1 MPGPLHSGSP
11 QARSDRNTERRG
23 VENINGAGATRRS
36 RSTNL
41 VKGLNMKQ
49 HSRRDLL
56 KQGSLL
62 AMMVGCGLLTTR
74 QALAAEASGFDA
86 KTLAEALKSLGSAPV
101 DSKEITITSPDIAE
115 NGAVV
120 PVAVTSRLP
129 KTQEIYILV
138 EKNPN
143 PLTASFTIP
152 DGTEPFVATRTKMG
166 QSTNVYAVVKADGKL
181 YSTVKETKVTLG
193 GCGG

>member
-11 QARSDRNTERRG
+11 QARSDGVTERRR
-23 VENINGAGATRRS
+23 VENSYGVGADRRS
-36 RSTNL
+36 GSTNR

-49 HSRRDLL
+49 ATRRDLL

-62 AMMVGCGLLTTR
+62 AMLVGCGLLTTR
-74 QALAAEASGFDA
+74 QAMAAEAAGFEA
-86 KTLAEALKSLGSAPV
+86 KTLADALKSLGSAPT

-120 PVAVTSRLP
+120 PIAVTSRLP

-143 PLTASFTIP
+143 PLTAIFTIP
-152 DGTEPFVATRTKMG
+152 DGTEPFVSTRTKMG

-181 YSTVKETKVTLG
+181 YSTFKETKVTLG

>member
-1 MPGPLHSGSP
+1 
-11 QARSDRNTERRG
+11 
-23 VENINGAGATRRS
+23 
-36 RSTNL
+36 
-41 VKGLNMKQ
+41 MKQ

-74 QALAAEASGFDA
+74 QAMAAEASGFDA
-86 KTLAEALKSLGSAPV
+86 KTLAEALKSLGSAPT

-152 DGTEPFVATRTKMG
+152 DGTEPFVSTRTKMG